1 MSRGLGCLK
10 ICPLTM
16 FTVSLYRLLK
26 DTVSQFQQPDKTIE
40 HAGRCSGSNVCL
52 FCVLMGDTVHL
63 IRILN

>member
-26 DTVSQFQQPDKTIE
+26 DTVS
-40 HAGRCSGSNVCL
+40 HSSNQTKQSSMQEGVAAAMSAY
-52 FCVLMGDTVHL
+52 FAS
-63 IRILN
+63 